1 MTGGQA
7 LDFGSFKNQD
17 DRADSSLKKFLR
29 FDERFESLKRG
40 SRKVV
45 FQFQVGVMQV
55 LHRREL
61 SVKMNIASRLATWPT
76 YRYQK

>member
-17 DRADSSLKKFLR
+17 DRADSSLKKFLI
-29 FDERFESLKRG
+29 FDERFENFESLKRG

-61 SVKMNIASRLATWPT
+61 SVKMNIASRLATCGLT
-76 YRYQK
+76 

>member
-17 DRADSSLKKFLR
+17 DRADSSLKKFSR
-29 FDERFESLKRG
+29 FERFENFESLKRG

-55 LHRREL
+55 LHRRERP
-61 SVKMNIASRLATWPT
+61 VKMNIASRLATCGLT
-76 YRYQK
+76 